1 MHELW
6 HHANT
11 YTHSCIIAT
20 EPPEN
25 ETAEPVEAVK
35 PKPGVEYVVE
45 PEEKQGKQL
54 SMFLNLLKLI

>member
-35 PKPGVEYVVE
+35 PKP
-45 PEEKQGKQL
+45 EEKQGKQL